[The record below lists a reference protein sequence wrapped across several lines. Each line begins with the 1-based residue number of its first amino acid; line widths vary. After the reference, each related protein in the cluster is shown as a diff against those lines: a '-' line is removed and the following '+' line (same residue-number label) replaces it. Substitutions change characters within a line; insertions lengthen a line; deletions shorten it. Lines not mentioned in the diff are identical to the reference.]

1 MQSCVKSEKEHPRCN
16 GSSSQKSFYNSM
28 KILRAVLKGN
38 VRAAAR
44 LMTLVEG
51 ERPGVKSLLNSLRP
65 HTGKAHRIG
74 ITGFPGAGK
83 STLIDRLI
91 HKFREQ
97 GKKVGVVA
105 VDVSS
110 PLTSGAIL
118 GDRIRMKGHAMDKG
132 VFIRSM
138 ASQGHLGGLA
148 RKTQEVI
155 TVLEAMGKEIILVET
170 VGVGQAEV
178 EVAKAVHTTLV
189 VVAPGLGDDIQAMK
203 AGLLEVGH
211 LIIVNKSDLPGA
223 DETLKFLQES
233 LNLTPRKNT
242 CPPQPG
248 RQAGGR
254 WAWQPQIYKTVALKG
269 QGIEEI
275 IKGIAL
281 HRTILSKASHGID
294 RAQKSFRP

>member
-1 MQSCVKSEKEHPRCN
+1 MKLIQ
-16 GSSSQKSFYNSM
+16 
-28 KILRAVLKGN
+28 KILNGD

-44 LMTLVEG
+44 FMTRVE
-51 ERPGVKSLLNSLRP
+51 ENQPGTKAILQDLRA

-83 STLIDRLI
+83 STLIDQLI
-91 HKFREQ
+91 EKFRQ
-97 GKKVGVVA
+97 QRRSVGVVA

-118 GDRIRMKGHAMDKG
+118 GDRIRMKSHATDRG

-138 ASQGHLGGLA
+138 ASRGQLGGLA
-148 RKTQEVI
+148 EKTQEI
-155 TVLEAMGKEIILVET
+155 ILILEAMGKEIILVET

-178 EVAKAVHTTLV
+178 EITKNVHTTIV

-211 LIIVNKSDLPGA
+211 LFVVNKSDLPGA
-223 DETLKFLQES
+223 DDTANFLQES
-233 LNLTPRKNT
+233 LNISPRKNT
-242 CPPQPG
+242 CPSD
-248 RQAGGR
+248 RR
-254 WAWQPQIYKTVALKG
+254 AWQPLIYKTAAVKG
-269 QGIEEI
+269 QGVEEI

-281 HRTILSKASHGID
+281 HRAALLKTSQGIRRD
-294 RAQKSFRP
+294 KK

>member
-1 MQSCVKSEKEHPRCN
+1 
-16 GSSSQKSFYNSM
+16 M
-28 KILRAVLKGN
+28 KILHAILKGDI
-38 VRAAAR
+38 RAAAR
-44 LMTLVEG
+44 LMTMIEEG
-51 ERPGVKSLLNSLRP
+51 RAGTKTILNSLRP

-83 STLIDRLI
+83 STLIDQLI
-91 HKFREQ
+91 QKFREQ

-110 PLTSGAIL
+110 PITSGAIL

-138 ASQGHLGGLA
+138 ATRGHLGGLA
-148 RKTQEVI
+148 RKTLEII
-155 TVLEAMGKEIILVET
+155 TVLEAIGKEIILIET

-203 AGLLEVGH
+203 AGLLEIAH
-211 LIIVNKSDLPGA
+211 LFVVNKSDLPGA
-223 DETLKFLQES
+223 DDTLNFLHES
-233 LNLTPRKNT
+233 LNLTPRKKI
-242 CPPQPG
+242 
-248 RQAGGR
+248 
-254 WAWQPQIYKTVALKG
+254 WQPLIYKTVALKG

-275 IKGIAL
+275 IKGMTL
-281 HRTILSKASHGID
+281 HRTTLSKFSQEATYG
-294 RAQKSFRP
+294 KK